1 MVTKR
6 VILILGAALFGA
18 MLVIGAVGVAH
29 PFGAEHAAPRP
40 FSERALSIISAIDPN
55 ARVQPE
61 DLNCNVKVGWGLAQ
75 CGSQASSCK
84 NCHEVKGEDP
94 VNAKGDWH
102 ISHAFGD
109 FCEFCHAGN
118 VQATD
123 KAAAHEGL
131 VEPLGDVQTNCATCH
146 ADDLETRA
154 EKYAAVLGVTVG
166 TGGSN
171 TSSGG
176 TDSSTSAVD
185 QPATTPSDPSQP
197 AAPTAPEADQ
207 SAASQPTVSQPMPA
221 ATPSSNLIVDYVALY
236 KATQPAPQS
245 AGTAVVS
252 LLLAGTVVG
261 GGVFVFWNEMR
272 LRAKRRG
279 PVSAVAVA
287 VTDER
292 SRELAQIMPLLEK
305 MDAQALRGLH
315 TFLSNRQ

>member
-6 VILILGAALFGA
+6 VVLLLGAILLGTV
-18 MLVIGAVGVAH
+18 LVVIGAA
-29 PFGAEHAAPRP
+29 GAANPIDAERAASRP
-40 FSERALSIISAIDPN
+40 FSDHALSIISAVDPN
-55 ARVQPE
+55 AHVQVE
-61 DLNCNVKVGWGLAQ
+61 DLDCSVKVGWGLAQ

-131 VEPLGDVQTNCATCH
+131 VEPLGDVKTNCATCH
-146 ADDLETRA
+146 ADDLQTRA

-166 TGGSN
+166 TSDSGS
-171 TSSGG
+171 
-176 TDSSTSAVD
+176 A
-185 QPATTPSDPSQP
+185 QPP
-197 AAPTAPEADQ
+197 AAPSAPSQAEPQQPAQ
-207 SAASQPTVSQPMPA
+207 PGASQPSAAQSLPA
-221 ATPSSNLIVDYVALY
+221 AAPSSNEIVDYVARY
-236 KATQPAPQS
+236 QATEPAPPS
-245 AGTAVVS
+245 AGTAIVS
-252 LLLAGTVVG
+252 WLLAATVVG

-279 PVSAVAVA
+279 PVSAVPVA

-292 SRELAQIMPLLEK
+292 SRELAQIVPLLEK

-315 TFLSNRQ
+315 TFLSSRH

>member
-1 MVTKR
+1 MTSKR
-6 VILILGAALFGA
+6 FVVMLGAAV
-18 MLVIGAVGVAH
+18 LVALMAIG
-29 PFGAEHAAPRP
+29 FSSRLIDSAAPRQ
-40 FSERALSIISAIDPN
+40 FSARALSIISAVDPA
-55 ARVQPE
+55 ARVKVE
-61 DLNCNVKVGWGLAQ
+61 DLDCSVKAGWGLAQ

-84 NCHEVKGEDP
+84 NCHEVKGENP

-118 VQATD
+118 VAATD

-131 VEPLGDVQTNCATCH
+131 VEPLGDVKTNCSMCH

-154 EKYAAVLGVTVG
+154 EKYATVLGVTVG
-166 TGGSN
+166 ASGSN

-176 TDSSTSAVD
+176 PGSSTSAVD
-185 QPATTPSDPSQP
+185 QPATAPSDPSQP
-197 AAPTAPEADQ
+197 AASTAPEA
-207 SAASQPTVSQPMPA
+207 SQPAVSQPLPA
-221 ATPSSNLIVDYVALY
+221 GTPSSNLIVDYVALY
-236 KATQPAPQS
+236 KATQPTPQS
-245 AGTAVVS
+245 SGTAVVS
-252 LLLAGTVVG
+252 LLLAATVVG

-272 LRAKRRG
+272 LRAKKRG
-279 PVSAVAVA
+279 PVSAVPGA

-292 SRELAQIMPLLEK
+292 SRELAQIVPLLEK

>member
-6 VILILGAALFGA
+6 VVLLLGAIL
-18 MLVIGAVGVAH
+18 LSTVLVVIGAAGAAN
-29 PFGAEHAAPRP
+29 PIGAERAAPRL
-40 FSERALSIISAIDPN
+40 FSDRALSIISAVDPN
-55 ARVQPE
+55 AHVQAE
-61 DLNCNVKVGWGLAQ
+61 DLDCSVKVGWGLAQ

-146 ADDLETRA
+146 ADDLQTRA

-166 TGGSN
+166 ASDSGS
-171 TSSGG
+171 
-176 TDSSTSAVD
+176 A
-185 QPATTPSDPSQP
+185 QPP
-197 AAPTAPEADQ
+197 AAPAAPSQ
-207 SAASQPTVSQPMPA
+207 SEPQQPAQPAASQPSAAQSLPA
-221 ATPSSNLIVDYVALY
+221 AAPSSNEIVDYVARY
-236 KATQPAPQS
+236 QATEPSPPS
-245 AGTAVVS
+245 AGTAIVS
-252 LLLAGTVVG
+252 WLLAATVVG

-279 PVSAVAVA
+279 TVSAVPVA

-292 SRELAQIMPLLEK
+292 SRELAQIVPLLEK
-305 MDAQALRGLH
+305 MDTQALRGLH
-315 TFLSNRQ
+315 TFLSSRH

>member
-1 MVTKR
+1 MTSKR
-6 VILILGAALFGA
+6 FVVMLGAAI
-18 MLVIGAVGVAH
+18 LVELMAIGFSSRPIDSAV
-29 PFGAEHAAPRP
+29 PRQ
-40 FSERALSIISAIDPN
+40 FSARALSIISAVDPT
-55 ARVQPE
+55 ARVKVE
-61 DLNCNVKVGWGLAQ
+61 DLDCSVKVGWGLAQ

-118 VQATD
+118 VAATD

-131 VEPLGDVQTNCATCH
+131 VEPLGDVKTNCSMCH
-146 ADDLETRA
+146 SDDLEPRA
-154 EKYAAVLGVTVG
+154 EKYATVLGVTVG
-166 TGGSN
+166 VGGSN

-176 TDSSTSAVD
+176 STGSDGAAQ
-185 QPATTPSDPSQP
+185 QPATNPSEPAQP
-197 AAPTAPEADQ
+197 
-207 SAASQPTVSQPMPA
+207 ASQPDQAAAPQPAVSQPLPA

-236 KATQPAPQS
+236 KATQPTPQS
-245 AGTAVVS
+245 SGTAVVS
-252 LLLAGTVVG
+252 LLLAATVVG

-272 LRAKRRG
+272 LRAKKRV
-279 PVSAVAVA
+279 PVSAVPVA

-292 SRELAQIMPLLEK
+292 SRELAQIVPLLEK